1 MDAPH
6 APYQTPP
13 PEHGLPHV
21 TDAPNPMPPADPY
34 AAVPL
39 LAGLPTPARTDF
51 DEITAHGTFRRGAP
65 VFVEGED
72 GDRVYVVLS
81 GKVRVTRPDQ
91 DGKDVLFTMVG
102 PGQLLGELCVFDGG
116 TRHSTATAVRD
127 TEACWVTA
135 AAMRGWLARHPEASL
150 RMMRLLATR
159 IRSINDRLE
168 DITGVDVATRVARAL
183 VEQASRFGR
192 RTPLGPRF
200 SLDLSQ
206 DELARHVRASR
217 ERVNQVLMDFSRRG
231 WVLREGSEWIV
242 LNPPA
247 LTRRARYRPQTAA
260 RRPSIAP
267 TGSARR
273 LRHKRPR
280 AAPAEEALKRGR

>member
-1 MDAPH
+1 MGAPH
-6 APYQTPP
+6 APYPSDVPYAT
-13 PEHGLPHV
+13 
-21 TDAPNPMPPADPY
+21 AADPY

-39 LAGLPTPARTDF
+39 LVGLPAPALADF
-51 DEITAHGTFRRGAP
+51 DRLAAHGTFRRRTP
-65 VFVEGED
+65 VFVEGEE
-72 GDRVYVVLS
+72 GDCVFVVLS
-81 GKVRVTRPDQ
+81 GKVKVTRPDP
-91 DGKDVLFTMVG
+91 DGKDVLFAMVG

-127 TEACWVTA
+127 TDVCWVAA
-135 AAMRGWLARHPEASL
+135 AAMRGWLGRHPEASL

-159 IRSINDRLE
+159 IRGINDRLE
-168 DITGVDVATRVARAL
+168 DVTGVDVATRVARAL

-231 WVLREGSEWIV
+231 WVLREGGEWIV
-242 LNPPA
+242 LDPSG
-247 LTRRARYRPQTAA
+247 LTRRARYRPETAA
-260 RRPSIAP
+260 RRPAIVPSGPRRA
-267 TGSARR
+267 TG
-273 LRHKRPR
+273 LKRSW
-280 AAPAEEALKRGR
+280 AAPSD